1 MTKFI
6 GRWFANN
13 FSDPERIILALIL
26 LSGLAVII
34 FMGEMLA
41 PLLASVVIAYLL
53 EGMIGMLERRGVRR
67 LLAVMLVFSAFL
79 LSLLVMVLGFIPL
92 LSSQI
97 TQLIHKRLPAIVESV
112 QQSLVALPEQY
123 PNFVSVIQAQEL
135 MRELGSMVSNLGP
148 TAFSVS
154 LASIS
159 GVFTAAVYLVIM
171 PVLVFFL
178 LKDKT
183 RILTWMSG
191 YSPKDSGL
199 VVRVWQEMDQQIGNY
214 IRGKFAEVII
224 VGGVTYIFFAVMNL
238 QYAMLLAALVGLSVI
253 VPYIGAIVVT
263 IPVLLIAY
271 FQWGYGSDFIY
282 LVVGYTVIQVI
293 DGNILV
299 PWLFSEAVNLHPVAI
314 IVAVLVFGGLWGF
327 WGIFFAIPL
336 AALVNAVLTAWPRTA
351 AESTALSAKEIQL

>member
-1 MTKFI
+1 MSKVI
-6 GRWFANN
+6 SRWFINN
-13 FSDPERIILALIL
+13 FSDPERVILALML
-26 LSGLAVII
+26 LAGFSVII
-34 FMGEMLA
+34 VMGEMLA
-41 PLLASVVIAYLL
+41 PLFASVVIAYLL
-53 EGMIGMLERRGVRR
+53 EGMIGMLERHGVRR
-67 LLAVMLVFSAFL
+67 WLAVLLVFSGFL
-79 LSLLVMVLGFIPL
+79 LSLIVMVLGLLPL

-97 TQLIHKRLPAIVESV
+97 SQLVNDRLPAIIESV
-112 QQSLVALPEQY
+112 QQSLVTLPEKY
-123 PNFVSVIQAQEL
+123 PNFISALQAQEL
-135 MRELGSMVSNLGP
+135 MRELGSIVSNLGP

-159 GVFTAAVYLVIM
+159 GLFTAAIYLVIL
-171 PVLVFFL
+171 PVLVFFF

-183 RILTWMSG
+183 RILNWMIS
-191 YSPKDSGL
+191 YSPQDRGL

-214 IRGKFAEVII
+214 IRGKFVEVVI
-224 VGGVTYIFFAVMNL
+224 VGIATYVCFAVMGL

-263 IPVLLIAY
+263 IPVVLIAY

-282 LVVGYTVIQVI
+282 LLVGYTIIQVI
-293 DGNILV
+293 DANIIV

-336 AALVNAVLTAWPRTA
+336 AALVNAVLTAWPRTP
-351 AESTALSAKEIQL
+351 AESTAAAREEIQL

>member
-1 MTKFI
+1 MSKI
-6 GRWFANN
+6 IRRWVTNN

-26 LSGLAVII
+26 LAGLAVVI

-41 PLLASVVIAYLL
+41 PLFASVVIAYLL
-53 EGMIGMLERRGVRR
+53 EGMIGMLERRGARR
-67 LLAVMLVFSAFL
+67 LLAVMLVFSLFL
-79 LSLLVMVLGFIPL
+79 LSLLVMVLGLMPL

-97 TQLIHKRLPAIVESV
+97 AQLVHNRVPAIIESV
-112 QQSLVALPEQY
+112 QQGLIALPAKY
-123 PNFVSVIQAQEL
+123 PNFLSALQAQEL
-135 MRELGSMVSNLGP
+135 MRELGSMLSNFGP

-159 GVFTAAVYLVIM
+159 GVFTAAIYLVIM

-183 RILTWMSG
+183 RILTWVSS
-191 YSPKDSGL
+191 YSPQDRGL
-199 VVRVWQEMDQQIGNY
+199 VVRVWQEMDHQIGNY
-214 IRGKFAEVII
+214 VRGKFLEVVI
-224 VGGVTYIFFAVMNL
+224 VALATYILFAVMDL

-271 FQWGYGSDFIY
+271 FQWGYSPDFIY
-282 LVVGYTVIQVI
+282 LLIGYTVIQVI

-336 AALVNAVLTAWPRTA
+336 AALVNAVLTAWPRTPT
-351 AESTALSAKEIQL
+351 ESTAIITKEIL